1 MIFHLNK
8 KRVYHGIDKGRGVC
22 YFRVTEDIMDNS
34 MNLNGDQ
41 LNSYDHIIVA
51 FSGGK
56 DSTACL
62 LSLIDAGVD
71 LSKVELWHHDID
83 GKETGRLMDW
93 AVTPDYCRKFAAA
106 FNVPL
111 YFSWKVGG
119 FSREMLRENSLTA
132 PIRFEKSDG
141 TIGQTGGTRGKM
153 NTRRKF
159 PQVSA
164 DLSVRWCSAYLK
176 VDVCSTAIR
185 NQERFINK
193 KTLLVSGERA
203 EESPGRAKYSEF
215 EPDRADNR
223 NGAKIDRHVDRYRP
237 IHKWS
242 EKQVWNIIENHNVRV
257 HPAYWIGWGRVS
269 CSACIF
275 GSANQWASLAA
286 IDPDQVEKISSFEK
300 EFGFTINRN
309 KSVSDLVAAGTP
321 YEGTASDH
329 VKDSL
334 ADEYSQDIIM
344 NDWYLPAGAYGE
356 SCGPV

>member
-1 MIFHLNK
+1 MRLSK
-8 KRVYHGIDKGRGVC
+8 V
-22 YFRVTEDIMDNS
+22 
-34 MNLNGDQ
+34 Q
-41 LNSYDHIIVA
+41 LDSYDHILIA

-56 DSTACL
+56 DSTACYL
-62 LSLIDAGVD
+62 DLIEAGAD
-71 LSKVELWHHDID
+71 HSKIELWHHDID
-83 GKETGRLMDW
+83 GRESDRLMDW
-93 AVTPDYCRKFAAA
+93 AVTPDYCRQFAEA

-111 YFSWKVGG
+111 YTSWKVGG
-119 FSREMLRENSLTA
+119 FSREMLRDNSRTA
-132 PIRFEKSDG
+132 PIRFEKPDG
-141 TIGQTGGTRGKM
+141 SIGQVGGERGKG

-176 VDVCSTAIR
+176 VDVCSAAIR
-185 NQERFINK
+185 NQERFIDK

-223 NGAKIDRHVDRYRP
+223 DGKRVSRHVDRYRP

-242 EKQVWNIIENHNVRV
+242 EQDVWDIIKRHKVRV
-257 HPAYWIGWGRVS
+257 HPAYYIGWGRVS

-275 GSANQWASLAA
+275 GSKDQWASLNA
-286 IDPDQVEKISSFEK
+286 IDPVQVSKISALEE
-300 EFGFTINRN
+300 EFGFTINRK
-309 KSVSDLVAAGTP
+309 KSVKELVSEGRPYWGVTSD
-321 YEGTASDH
+321 Y

-334 ADEYSQDIIM
+334 SDKYKKQIIIE
-344 NDWYLPAGAYGE
+344 NWELPAGAFGD